1 MNMFKSI
8 RLAVCIAAATGIGLT
23 SPCTSFG
30 QAITYTNA
38 IATGDWSAAGTWS
51 GGVPTDSLPAAIDG
65 GHTVTI
71 STTSELTNLV
81 DVGTATGQT
90 GTLNVTGGE
99 LTIFDT
105 DTVAAPNLPSIRIGQ
120 AAGSTGAFNLSGGLV
135 TIAGNVGSGFADG
148 DLIVG
153 DVGNATMTQT
163 GGSLSATDEIIIGL
177 ADVSTAVVN
186 VSGGDF
192 KADGRSIL
200 VGFDGNGTLNVSG
213 TGNVRA
219 NFDMLVGFIEG
230 GVGTVNLSGGTIEAG
245 FLFTNSFTGP
255 AGSTAVMTQT
265 GGTFT
270 ARIAY
275 VLGQSAG
282 TTTMTHSGGAINCTV
297 GNGDMVVSDGN
308 NNSTT
313 YNISGTA
320 TVDLSHAFIV
330 GAFGGSNGTV
340 NQTGGTITANGSATP
355 DGRDGIIVGRDGN
368 GVWNMSGGTN
378 NVKSVFL
385 GDFDTS
391 NGTMKIS
398 GGTLNVSGNLS
409 VGAALASNAAP
420 DRVEPDG
427 ANGAQGQALDANGTL
442 IVSGAAATIDVAGNF
457 LANPTDKSSFRR
469 DPFIAGADNSATLGF
484 EIFNATGTSLIDVV
498 GVADLDGAV
507 IDLDLMGGFT
517 PTAGATFDLLTA
529 SAFGSTGSGTTQN
542 VGTGEAFTLASEDSG
557 VFSLALVPGGRG
569 EILRATFLGTSTN
582 DADFDNDGDV
592 DGADFLTWQ
601 RGLGLSGAAATNAAG
616 NANGDTVINGADLT
630 VWKSEFGPPA
640 VAAAGAVPE
649 PSAAALLL
657 IAAAGFAARR
667 TATRSGR
674 RLV

>member
-1 MNMFKSI
+1 MSRII
-8 RLAVCIAAATGIGLT
+8 RLAVCIAAATGLAAGN
-23 SPCTSFG
+23 PGESFAQG
-30 QAITYTNA
+30 FTNA
-38 IATGDWSAAGTWS
+38 IATGDWSAPGTWS

-71 STTSELTNLV
+71 ASTSELTNLV
-81 DVGTATGQT
+81 DVGTASGQT

-105 DTVAAPNLPSIRIGQ
+105 NTVAAPNLPSIRIGQ
-120 AAGSTGAFNLSGGLV
+120 AAGSTGNFKLSGGLV

-148 DLIVG
+148 ELIVG
-153 DVGNATMTQT
+153 DVGNGTMTQT
-163 GGSLSATDEIIIGL
+163 GGTLAASDEIVIGL
-177 ADVSTAVVN
+177 AEGATGVVN

-219 NFDMLVGFIEG
+219 NFDMLVGFLEG
-230 GVGTVNLSGGTIEAG
+230 GVGTVNLTGGTIEAG

-265 GGTFT
+265 GGTFN

-282 TTTMTHSGGAINCTV
+282 TTTMTHSGGAINAPTN
-297 GNGDMVVSDGN
+297 NGDMVVSDGN
-308 NNSTT
+308 GNTTT

-320 TVDLSHAFIV
+320 TVNLLHNFIV

-340 NQTGGTITANGSATP
+340 NQTGGTITAGDNLLIGH
-355 DGRDGIIVGRDGN
+355 DGN
-368 GVWNMSGGTN
+368 GVWNMNGGTN
-378 NVKSVFL
+378 NAANVFL
-385 GDFDTS
+385 GNFDSS
-391 NGTMKIS
+391 NGTLKIS
-398 GGTLNVSGNLS
+398 SGTLNLTGNLN
-409 VGAALASNAAP
+409 VGGALASNAAP

-442 IVSGAAATIDVAGNF
+442 IVSGSAATIDVAGNF
-457 LANPTDKSSFRR
+457 LANPDDKSAFRS

-498 GVADLDGAV
+498 GIADLDGAV

-529 SAFGSTGSGTTQN
+529 SSFGSTGVGTTQN
-542 VGTGEAFTLASEDSG
+542 VGTGEAFTLASEDAG

-569 EILRATFLGTSTN
+569 EILRATFLAAPGN

-601 RGLGLSGAAATNAAG
+601 RGLGLSGATATNAAG
-616 NANGDTVINGADLT
+616 NANGDSIINGADLA
-630 VWKSEFGPPA
+630 VWRSEFGPPSVPA
-640 VAAAGAVPE
+640 VGAVPE
-649 PSAAALLL
+649 PGAAALLL
-657 IAAAGFAARR
+657 IAAAGFAASR

-674 RLV
+674 RLA